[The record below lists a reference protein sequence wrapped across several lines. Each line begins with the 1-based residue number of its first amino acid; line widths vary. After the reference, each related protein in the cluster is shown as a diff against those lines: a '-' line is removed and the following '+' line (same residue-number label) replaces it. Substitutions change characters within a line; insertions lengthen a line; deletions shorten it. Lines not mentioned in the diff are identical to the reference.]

1 MSNRFRLGIVLRL
14 REMAE
19 ETARIELGHAVDA
32 HQHAVAAVEAAQ
44 GRAGQE
50 LRWLSDLQH
59 GTRPRRPAA
68 DRRLRG
74 RLGPAGHRR
83 RPGAARSG
91 HRRALRGPPLLADAT
106 RQREVV
112 ERLRDR
118 FLAAERRERE
128 HQDTLAMAEIAST
141 QHAVRAARN
150 ADELHRLRR
159 PHLPARHAHPQRGPQ
174 LGDQRL
180 LLGVPCSGNSRAG
193 AQ

>member
-44 GRAGQE
+44 NRAGQE
-50 LRWLSDLQH
+50 LRWLSNLHSGTTEGGQLQSAVFAVASAQ
-59 GTRPRRPAA
+59 RAIVAA
-68 DRRLRG
+68 QE
-74 RLGPAGHRR
+74 RLGRASSALFESRR
-83 RPGAARSG
+83 
-91 HRRALRGPPLLADAT
+91 LLADAT

-118 FLAAERRERE
+118 FMVAERRERE

-141 QHAVRAARN
+141 QHAIRVARN
-150 ADELHRLRR
+150 R
-159 PHLPARHAHPQRGPQ
+159 
-174 LGDQRL
+174 
-180 LLGVPCSGNSRAG
+180 S
-193 AQ
+193 

>member
-44 GRAGQE
+44 NRAGQE
-50 LRWLSDLQH
+50 LRWLSNLHSGTTEGGQLQSAVFAVASAQ
-59 GTRPRRPAA
+59 RAIVAA
-68 DRRLRG
+68 QE
-74 RLGPAGHRR
+74 RLGRASSALLESRR
-83 RPGAARSG
+83 
-91 HRRALRGPPLLADAT
+91 LLADAT

-118 FLAAERRERE
+118 FMVAERRERE

-141 QHAVRAARN
+141 QHAIRVARN
-150 ADELHRLRR
+150 R
-159 PHLPARHAHPQRGPQ
+159 
-174 LGDQRL
+174 
-180 LLGVPCSGNSRAG
+180 S
-193 AQ
+193 